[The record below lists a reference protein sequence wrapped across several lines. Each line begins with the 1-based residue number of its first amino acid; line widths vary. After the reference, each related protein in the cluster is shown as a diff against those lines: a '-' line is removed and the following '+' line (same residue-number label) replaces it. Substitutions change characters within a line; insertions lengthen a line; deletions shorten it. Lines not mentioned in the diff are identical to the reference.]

1 MFRSGLLIDSSCLGL
16 CMSAFWSEM
25 CIEILRSRQ
34 KGLNYSE
41 RELGETAGEWIA
53 GWIACFLH
61 LKLIWFLVGGQKV
74 VVEQKDY

>member
-1 MFRSGLLIDSSCLGL
+1 
-16 CMSAFWSEM
+16 M

-53 GWIACFLH
+53 GWMACFLH